1 MGSVIYSER
10 TVGIWTSGSVSS
22 PHSAIPPVDYLGD
35 VIMAS
40 TNDESDDRS
49 EPDLSFLES
58 RPARVA
64 EIPNLSLG
72 RSSIGDGPRSIDSRA
87 LTIGRDIKL
96 SGEITECELLI
107 IEGRLEAKVPNA
119 KAMEIAKTGSFVGT
133 ATIGDATISG
143 EFDGDLTVTNRLR
156 ITSTGR
162 VTGTIRYGHLEI
174 ENGGEIHGELTVSS

>member
-1 MGSVIYSER
+1 MTATDDDAGER
-10 TVGIWTSGSVSS
+10 G
-22 PHSAIPPVDYLGD
+22 
-35 VIMAS
+35 
-40 TNDESDDRS
+40 

-64 EIPNLSLG
+64 EIPNLGLG
-72 RSSIGDGPRSIDSRA
+72 RGGIGEGPRSVDSRV

-96 SGEITECELLI
+96 SGEITECELLV
-107 IEGRLEAKVPNA
+107 IEGSLEATVPNA
-119 KAMEIAKTGSFVGT
+119 KTMEIAQSGTFKGS
-133 ATIGDATISG
+133 AKLNDATVSG

-174 ENGGEIHGELTVSS
+174 ENGGEIHGDLTVSP

>member
-10 TVGIWTSGSVSS
+10 TVGVWTIDQA
-22 PHSAIPPVDYLGD
+22 PQLHSAVPPVDSLGG
-35 VIMAS
+35 MQMS
-40 TNDESDDRS
+40 TTNNEAGDRDEL
-49 EPDLSFLES
+49 DLSFLES

-72 RSSIGDGPRSIDSRA
+72 RNNMRSGPRNVDSRA

-107 IEGRLEAKVPNA
+107 IEGRLEATVPDANT
-119 KAMEIAKTGSFVGT
+119 MEIAPTGSFKGT
-133 ATIGDATISG
+133 ANLADATISG

-156 ITSTGR
+156 ITSTGK
-162 VTGTIRYGHLEI
+162 VTGTVRYAHLEI
-174 ENGGEIHGELTVSS
+174 ENGGEIHGELTVTA

>member
-1 MGSVIYSER
+1 M
-10 TVGIWTSGSVSS
+10 T
-22 PHSAIPPVDYLGD
+22 A
-35 VIMAS
+35 
-40 TNDESDDRS
+40 TNDELGERS
-49 EPDLSFLES
+49 EPDMSFLES

-72 RSSIGDGPRSIDSRA
+72 RGSLGEGPRKVDSRA

-107 IEGRLEAKVPNA
+107 IEGRLEASVPNA
-119 KAMEIAKTGSFVGT
+119 KTMEIAPTGSFQGS
-133 ATIGDATISG
+133 ATLGDATISG

-162 VTGTIRYGHLEI
+162 VTGTVRYGHLEI
-174 ENGGEIHGELTVSS
+174 ENGGEIHGDLTVSS